1 MEKGTMLSGYYP
13 ETIQEG
19 YFIWAPAN
27 LLYAYKSPD
36 IRIGA
41 EVLNNDTIKEIQMHN
56 SLEKSFRS
64 FYFNFSFADTLI
76 FSKPKVNSCI
86 RFIDK
91 NRIELS
97 IYDDPLISL
106 AAPYSNIEK
115 ITSKSTLNDEMF
127 LKVFGPFEQSE
138 TNWCYIYEKASLA
151 RQFGDWQEI
160 IDLHALA
167 RQNGLKP
174 YDTIEW
180 FPFIQA
186 YAYAGLQDEVNQW
199 VPIINETP
207 FYRYQACQNFSNMKS
222 SDPAVKSGNRYLA
235 ELFCD

>member
-1 MEKGTMLSGYYP
+1 
-13 ETIQEG
+13 
-19 YFIWAPAN
+19 
-27 LLYAYKSPD
+27 
-36 IRIGA
+36 
-41 EVLNNDTIKEIQMHN
+41 
-56 SLEKSFRS
+56 
-64 FYFNFSFADTLI
+64 
-76 FSKPKVNSCI
+76 
-86 RFIDK
+86 
-91 NRIELS
+91 
-97 IYDDPLISL
+97 L